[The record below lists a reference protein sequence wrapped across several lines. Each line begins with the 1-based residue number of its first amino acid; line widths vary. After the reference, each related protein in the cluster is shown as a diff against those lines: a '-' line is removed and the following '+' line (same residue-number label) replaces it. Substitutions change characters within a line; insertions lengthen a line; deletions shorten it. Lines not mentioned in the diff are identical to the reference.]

1 MTGFYHPEWLL
12 ALIVLPVLYYYYIY
26 ESKRKKQEAIV
37 FSHIGFLKSAM
48 HGSTQSS
55 RPRTLLLLILASIGC
70 IIIGLAGPHLPLEQ
84 TKEGVN
90 VILVLDVSGSM
101 QANDYQPTRLESA
114 KRSAEILLKS
124 LEAKD
129 YAGIITFESG
139 ATSAA
144 YLSPDKDRVIKKLQG
159 IEPKEGAT
167 AIGDGLALGIDMAE
181 SIPNKKKVVILL
193 SDGVNN
199 AGIIPPDQA
208 AQFARDK
215 GIQVFTIGMGSTNPV
230 VLGYDWFGNPQY
242 EMLDEE
248 QLQSISES
256 TSGRYFKSVDDRTL
270 TEIYSKLNQ
279 EITREKEETSISDW
293 FYLLSGMLMVAE
305 IILRYGRRRIIQ

>member
-1 MTGFYHPEWLL
+1 
-12 ALIVLPVLYYYYIY
+12 
-26 ESKRKKQEAIV
+26 
-37 FSHIGFLKSAM
+37 M

-167 AIGDGLALGIDMAE
+167 AIGDGLAAAGEADGDVSETGRAV
-181 SIPNKKKVVILL
+181 PVWVVWAVKVV
-193 SDGVNN
+193 GEG
-199 AGIIPPDQA
+199 AGGA
-208 AQFARDK
+208 VRAGA
-215 GIQVFTIGMGSTNPV
+215 
-230 VLGYDWFGNPQY
+230 
-242 EMLDEE
+242 
-248 QLQSISES
+248 
-256 TSGRYFKSVDDRTL
+256 
-270 TEIYSKLNQ
+270 
-279 EITREKEETSISDW
+279 
-293 FYLLSGMLMVAE
+293 
-305 IILRYGRRRIIQ
+305 